1 MYLVVG
7 LGNPGSKYAGTRHNM
22 GFDTIDELV
31 EKHRISSDGVRM
43 KAMSGRGIIGGERV
57 ILLKPMTYMNLSGE
71 AVRAWLDYYKLDP
84 EEDLIVI
91 YDDVDQ
97 EPGRMRIRKKGSA
110 GGHNGMKSIIQ
121 HIGTTSFPRI
131 RIGVGAK
138 PAGWDLAD
146 DGLGHFSQE
155 DRKEVDAVI
164 RDAADA
170 VEMIIA
176 EGVDE
181 AMNRYNSRGK
191 EKKTTVKNEQ

>member
-1 MYLVVG
+1 
-7 LGNPGSKYAGTRHNM
+7 NM

-31 EKHRISSDGVRM
+31 EKHRISSDGVIL
-43 KAMSGRGIIGGERV
+43 KGMSGRGIIGGERV
-57 ILLKPMTYMNLSGE
+57 IHLKPMTYMNLSGE

-121 HIGTTSFPRI
+121 HIGTSSFPRI

-146 DGLGHFSQE
+146 YVLGHFSKE
-155 DRKEVDAVI
+155 DRKVVDEVI

-170 VEMIIA
+170 VEMIIS

-191 EKKTTVKNEQ
+191 EKEKEAAAKEKAGSGTTETTVKNE